1 MVAYSATK
9 YTCKRHPL
17 RWRREQAMA
26 IIEAA
31 CADSLPCKVEGFRV
45 WGGGLESQAYDGY
58 SASCLLHSLSW
69 HSGNVLGICQRPLNL
84 SWACDVQELTS
95 RRDPPEGTETRT
107 L

>member
-31 CADSLPCKVEGFRV
+31 CADSLPCKVEGFGV
-45 WGGGLESQAYDGY
+45 WGGGWSLRLTPAI
-58 SASCLLHSLSW
+58 LHL
-69 HSGNVLGICQRPLNL
+69 
-84 SWACDVQELTS
+84 ACCIL
-95 RRDPPEGTETRT
+95 
-107 L
+107 